1 MFFVSLLQFTTSHH
15 KQSHLSSNYTL
26 VNLWL
31 TQHTHTHTHTH
42 THGFP
47 GSSAGKES
55 TFNGA
60 DLGSIH
66 GLGRC
71 PGAGHGNPLQYSCL
85 ENPHGQGSLR
95 HYSPWGCKESDMTER
110 LSTAQHTHTNTH
122 IHTHTHTH
130 IMLHAYRYVQVCT
143 HNTILE
149 FDSVTPW
156 TVALLASLFMEFSRQ
171 VVLHLS
177 NPGIDPSSFVSP
189 ALVHRFFTTGT
200 T

>member
-1 MFFVSLLQFTTSHH
+1 MHKALLTQQTERHRITCFLFHSCSSLQGITNNHTFLPII
-15 KQSHLSSNYTL
+15 HLSTCGLHN
-26 VNLWL
+26 
-31 TQHTHTHTHTH
+31 THTH

-55 TFNGA
+55 AFNGA

-130 IMLHAYRYVQVCT
+130 I
-143 HNTILE
+143 
-149 FDSVTPW
+149 
-156 TVALLASLFMEFSRQ
+156 
-171 VVLHLS
+171 
-177 NPGIDPSSFVSP
+177 
-189 ALVHRFFTTGT
+189 
-200 T
+200 